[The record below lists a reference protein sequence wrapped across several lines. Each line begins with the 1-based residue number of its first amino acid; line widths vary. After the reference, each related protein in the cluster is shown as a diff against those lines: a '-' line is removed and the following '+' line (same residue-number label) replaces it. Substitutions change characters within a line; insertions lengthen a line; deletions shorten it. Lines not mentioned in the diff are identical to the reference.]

1 MVTHHYAIL
10 TRSDKFLDIANYI
23 QENNLN
29 YEIHLNRT
37 RFWVPDEL
45 HTEFTTLY
53 GGHCD
58 FVPSDQDL
66 MTGNQG

>member
-10 TRSDKFLDIANYI
+10 TKSPYFLSVINYI
-23 QENNLN
+23 KENNLT
-29 YEIHLNRT
+29 YEPHLNRT
-37 RFWVPDEL
+37 RFWVTEEL
-45 HTEFTTLY
+45 HNDFIDKL

-66 MTGNQG
+66 ITGGIA